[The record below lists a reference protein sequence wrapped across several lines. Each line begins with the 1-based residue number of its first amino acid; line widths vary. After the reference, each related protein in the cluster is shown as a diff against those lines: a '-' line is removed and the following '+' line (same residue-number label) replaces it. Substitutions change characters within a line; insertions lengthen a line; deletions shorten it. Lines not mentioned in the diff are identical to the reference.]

1 MNYVQNLISLVCNN
15 NTGQVDTF
23 IKNVMR
29 EEDANYSTRKANLDV
44 MGPTTI
50 TPANMGNLVDSNNP
64 DFSKNIISRLNT
76 PFDHI
81 ERIVLQDFSSQMH
94 IEDSSN
100 YFKSLF
106 TFTNLDTASE
116 YGFKKVEMAEPDSKY
131 STISYSFVNSKLG
144 SGPFFLD
151 SFTYSSLIDY
161 SVSGYEGDRH
171 RTVDEDKRVGVYQD
185 KFLTDYTTGKY
196 DVPKSQVDE
205 YRDKMTSTLFELGNL
220 EKDIYDAKIAFR
232 DSIKRI
238 SRTEVL

>member
-1 MNYVQNLISLVCNN
+1 MISLVCSN

-29 EEDANYSTRKANLDV
+29 EEYANYSTRKANLDV

-161 SVSGYEGDRH
+161 SVSGYEE
-171 RTVDEDKRVGVYQD
+171 DEDPDIAKTGIYAD
-185 KFLTDYTTGKY
+185 TFLTDYTTGKY